1 MSWRRKQHVEAPLQM
16 SERRVFQMLGTAT
29 AKLREPKHV
38 RTLQTNNVLES
49 DEHRGRVRVE
59 T

>member
-1 MSWRRKQHVEAPLQM
+1 MEGELRTSKG
-16 SERRVFQMLGTAT
+16 RVFQMVGAVT

-38 RTLQTNNVLES
+38 RTRGTDSKLES
-49 DEHRGRVRVE
+49 DERKLRDG